1 MFLCLIKEYVSSSA
15 SHPAHT
21 SSAVY
26 RNPFR
31 HFPFI
36 WIHLSPTQTQQGAEI
51 HSIRNC
57 RCWTVRRDFESWLYA
72 MMEYSLVRSNS
83 IIHIHNIFLWK
94 IEKWKSNKNSPFYG
108 INFLEKKY
116 DIFAEGIKGTRSK
129 KNCFKNNIYCYLT
142 QKGKESKN
150 IICKDFIWK
159 RNGLNG
165 KFTYPRM
172 NVRMSEYSSFVVEWL
187 WIIFFLSI
195 RRMKKELE

>member
-1 MFLCLIKEYVSSSA
+1 MFNKGIRILVGLPSSSDQFSRTA
-15 SHPAHT
+15 TLSAIFHSFEYIWVQHKHNKEQKSIRFETVGAELYAGI
-21 SSAVY
+21 SSPGCMRWWSIHSYGLTAVY
-26 RNPFR
+26 
-31 HFPFI
+31 
-36 WIHLSPTQTQQGAEI
+36 
-51 HSIRNC
+51 
-57 RCWTVRRDFESWLYA
+57 
-72 MMEYSLVRSNS
+72 
-83 IIHIHNIFLWK
+83 IHNIFLWK